1 MKRITL
7 TTIAVALATA
17 FFASAALAAPAANRS
32 DPRLDTIASAVAGH
46 PVNVWCE
53 DNATDWGAGPAPT
66 VWGYTYPPPS
76 SNTIHVS
83 PWICMNLHTVLDTTN
98 RDELAMYAVAAAI
111 HTLVHESVH
120 QRGGIYGDCYAN
132 GPTDMGCEGRT
143 DCMALTLDVA
153 VAVDYFGFV
162 RTITTRTAATYKWAW
177 QTSTTSANAC
187 GSSARS
193 RSPKQS
199 RARNL
204 TPSGGTRRQST
215 TVCPSSTRATAP
227 HRTSR
232 PATVRSIRAG
242 RSRRPREG

>member
-177 QTSTTSANAC
+177 QTVHHKRKRVRIIRTIAFTQAISSPELDAFRWYTQAIHNGLPVQYQGDCST
-187 GSSARS
+187 
-193 RSPKQS
+193 
-199 RARNL
+199 
-204 TPSGGTRRQST
+204 
-215 TVCPSSTRATAP
+215 
-227 HRTSR
+227 
-232 PATVRSIRAG
+232 
-242 RSRRPREG
+242 